1 MAYIVATTLIVL
13 MLTVHFLMKIQFR
26 STANSSLEVSG
37 LMSDIC
43 YFCCQFQ
50 VLFIFITAV
59 ISSLLSSDEQ
69 LSIVLSWPATDNAL
83 IYEVGYSIWLPDAQQ
98 CANGGNIDTLPD
110 GYTLFGNTT
119 DSSIVVTGLQPG
131 TCYVFGVRAY
141 SSNVLMPGK
150 WTLLFVATDSGIFY

>member
-1 MAYIVATTLIVL
+1 M
-13 MLTVHFLMKIQFR
+13 
-26 STANSSLEVSG
+26 
-37 LMSDIC
+37 
-43 YFCCQFQ
+43 
-50 VLFIFITAV
+50 FIFIV
-59 ISSLLSSDEQ
+59 FGQLFSNLLSSDEQ
-69 LSIVLSWPATDNAL
+69 LSIVLSWPATDNVTL

-141 SSNVLMPGK
+141 SSNVCRYQENGLCCLLQQIQVFQLMN
-150 WTLLFVATDSGIFY
+150 S